1 MTYRLQVLAG
11 YAVFGLALVA
21 AAAAVSTGTAAGE
34 AAGVGILALAVAG
47 WLVRAWACGPD
58 MSAAERRA
66 ELIAPVMAFVIV
78 ALLVVP
84 TLVYAGTGGTEF
96 DDVWDELEGWA
107 EGALGRVI
115 SVGLLVVGLAAGIV
129 RQSIMAAVPA
139 AGAGLALSIGPGV
152 IDDMFTAT
160 L

>member
-1 MTYRLQVLAG
+1 MRQRLQLLAG
-11 YAVFGLALVA
+11 YGVFGLALVA
-21 AAAAVSTGTAAGE
+21 AAAAVSTGSAMGQ
-34 AAGVGILALAVAG
+34 AAGVGIGALAVAG
-47 WLVRAWACGPD
+47 WLVRAWACAPD
-58 MSAAERRA
+58 LSAAERRA
-66 ELIAPVMAFVIV
+66 EVIAPLMAFAIL

-84 TLVYAGTGGTEF
+84 TMVYAGTAGTEF

-115 SVGLLVVGLAAGIV
+115 SVGLLIVGLAAGIV